1 MKNPLVK
8 ANSMLFEQ
16 VNRVVPWHELPRPL
30 ALLNLRAFRDEL
42 REMNL
47 YGTDPEPGD
56 DGNGNG
62 VVAVE
67 EVPKHRTYDGS
78 MNDPAHPDMGRAGV
92 RFGRNHPLGVTIPE
106 QPPRLMTPNPRTVS
120 TGCSR

>member
-1 MKNPLVK
+1 MRNPLVK
-8 ANSMLFEQ
+8 ANSMFFEQ

-47 YGTDPEPGD
+47 YGTDAEPNG
-56 DGNGNG
+56 GNGAAA
-62 VVAVE
+62 VAVE

-78 MNDPAHPDMGRAGV
+78 MNDPAHPDMGRAG
-92 RFGRNHPLGVTIPE
+92 RALRP
-106 QPPRLMTPNPRTVS
+106 QPPARA
-120 TGCSR
+120 SRSPSSRRG

>member
-1 MKNPLVK
+1 MRNPLVK

-16 VNRVVPWHELPRPL
+16 VNKVVPWHELPRPL

-47 YGTDPEPGD
+47 YGTDAEAPEHGG
-56 DGNGNG
+56 GNGA
-62 VVAVE
+62 VAVE

-78 MNDPAHPDMGRAGV
+78 MNDPAHPEMGTRRRAL
-92 RFGRNHPLGVTIPE
+92 RP
-106 QPPRLMTPNPRTVS
+106 QPPARR
-120 TGCSR
+120 SRSPSSRRS